1 MNILSAEKRALV
13 LRCLVEG
20 TSIRGTGRI
29 TNTAKDTVMSLVVRA
44 GMAAT
49 RFQDQM
55 FHDLPCRKMQCDEL
69 WSYVFCKDKH
79 LLNGVSPLAPAIR
92 GTVWTWVVMCA
103 DTRLVPVW
111 YTGDRTTE
119 TALELMLDLKHR
131 LKYRIQLTTDG
142 LSAYREAVEIV
153 FGDGI
158 DYAQLVKQYTEL
170 GGDEGEQRN
179 GEAYAETQE
188 FLRKDI
194 YIGDPDE
201 RAISTS
207 YVERQNLTQRM
218 SNRRLTRRT
227 NGYSKRIENH
237 AHQIALHFWHY
248 NFARIHESLRV
259 TPAMEAGVTDR
270 LWDFNDLV
278 KLIEDDDPK
287 HGPRGPYRKK
297 KVTEDL
303 KPTLPDRLKGSKLVK
318 SNGEEDS
325 PILVSQ
331 ALLDRKKR
339 RRSSRPPGVSPSAP
353 AYVKRRIL
361 EEWRQQQEEEEE
373 RAQRKRRKK
382 LRKAEKNR
390 ARREAEGQR

>member
-1 MNILSAEKRALV
+1 MP
-13 LRCLVEG
+13 G
-20 TSIRGTGRI
+20 Y
-29 TNTAKDTVMSLVVRA
+29 AKDTVMSLVVRA

-49 RFQDQM
+49 RHQDQM

-79 LLNGVSPLAPAIR
+79 LLNEVSPLAPAIR
-92 GTVWTWVVMCA
+92 GTVWTWVAMCE
-103 DTRLVPVW
+103 DSRLVPSW
-111 YTGDRTTE
+111 TTGDRTTE
-119 TALELMLDLKHR
+119 TALELMLDLKNR

-158 DYAQLVKQYTEL
+158 DFAQLVKQYSEL

-194 YIGDPDE
+194 YIGEPDE

-207 YVERQNLTQRM
+207 YVERQNLTLRM
-218 SNRRLTRRT
+218 GNRRLIRRT

-237 AHQIALHFWHY
+237 AHQIALHLWHY

-270 LWDFNDLV
+270 LWDLNDLV
-278 KLIEDDDPK
+278 KLIEQDDPK

-318 SNGEEDS
+318 SNGNGEDV

-361 EEWRQQQEEEEE
+361 EEWRQQQREEEE
-373 RAQRKRRKK
+373 RARRKRRKK
-382 LRKAEKNR
+382 LRKAEKKR
-390 ARREAEGQR
+390 ARREAERAV